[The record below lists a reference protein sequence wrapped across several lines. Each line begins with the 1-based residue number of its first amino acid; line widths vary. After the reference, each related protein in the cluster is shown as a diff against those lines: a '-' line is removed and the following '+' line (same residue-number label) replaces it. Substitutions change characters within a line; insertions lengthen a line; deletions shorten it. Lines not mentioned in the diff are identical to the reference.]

1 MAVTGSAVG
10 REYFLTAEEVE
21 ASYGID
27 LVTAETLRHGL
38 IEVTRRM
45 WGTLLRSSFSNIIRD
60 AMDFGVCVHLVDD
73 DGSTQLIGI
82 TEGCT
87 QFAFTHQH
95 MTNLVLDEYGI
106 ENLGPG
112 DTLICNDSFRGGIHN
127 GDLNLFRVI
136 HDEDGRPAFVVT
148 DAAHVFDIGGPGAGG
163 FNNTA
168 TSIYEEGL
176 RIPPTLITSG
186 EKPVRQSMNLLL
198 ENTRSPLHMLGDL
211 RALLGTLRTGEERV
225 RALVDRYGT
234 ETVKAAG
241 HYALG
246 LAERRM
252 RRALAEVPDG
262 EYVDE
267 VMIDDDGVV
276 IEPITM
282 RVAVRVKGDEAEIDF
297 SGTDP
302 QSLGPISTGWQE
314 AARSLIGPK
323 VVLDP
328 RHPMNAGAMRP
339 FQVLLPA
346 GSMVLCLPPSS
357 QNGHPELACKLSRM
371 MIDVLSKAVPD
382 RAVAPDSGTS
392 GAIICVGSDD
402 RPGLEGQP
410 FGASLIFGEAWGG
423 TQTTDGISFCLSP
436 LFNCRSNIIEYTE
449 KANPIVIWELGI
461 AIDSAGAGRF
471 RGGFAATYAF
481 EALTE
486 AFFTPILDSARF
498 APPGLDGGGSG
509 ATTVGMLVG
518 RDAAGSVRTWNGVLP
533 AERLTPLFGKFDAD
547 GRPDPVGGSWDER
560 MRFQSTKPTMEPMA
574 AGEVLRVH
582 VACAGGYGDPLSR
595 EPERVLRDVANERVS
610 PAQAEELYGVVIDAA
625 TLELD
630 EAATAALRARRAAER
645 NGAGP
650 PLSHFKDWPKTEA
663 EFRQLLERPVVGAGR
678 PAVGKE

>member
-1 MAVTGSAVG
+1 MDSTTTTPGAQQSD
-10 REYFLTAEEVE
+10 YFMRADEIEST
-21 ASYGID
+21 YGID

-38 IEVTRRM
+38 IEITRRM

-60 AMDFGVCVHLVDD
+60 AMDFGVCVHLVDE

-95 MTNLVLDEYGI
+95 MTNIVLDEWGI
-106 ENLGPG
+106 ENMGPG
-112 DTLICNDSFRGGIHN
+112 DTLVCNDSFRGGIHN

-136 HDEDGRPAFVVT
+136 HDSDGRPAFVVT

-163 FNNTA
+163 FHNTA

-186 EKPVRQSMNLLL
+186 DVPVRMTMNSLL
-198 ENTRSPLHMLGDL
+198 ENTRSPLHMLGDV
-211 RALLGTLRTGEERV
+211 RALLGTLRTGEERL
-225 RALVDRYGT
+225 RALTDRYGT
-234 ETVKAAG
+234 DTVKAAG

-252 RRALAEVPDG
+252 RRALLEVPDG
-262 EYVDE
+262 EYTDE
-267 VMIDDDGVV
+267 VTIDDDGVV

-282 RVAVRVKGDEAEIDF
+282 RVSLRVKGDEAEIDF

-314 AARSLIGPK
+314 AARSIIGPK
-323 VVLDP
+323 VLLDP

-339 FQVLLPA
+339 FQVLLPP

-371 MIDVLSKAVPD
+371 MIDVVSKAVPD

-392 GAIICVGSDD
+392 GAIIFAGTDD
-402 RPGLEGQP
+402 RPGLEGEP

-423 TQTTDGISFCLSP
+423 TQETDGISFCLSP

-449 KANPIVIWELGI
+449 KAVPIIIWELGI

-481 EALTE
+481 EAL
-486 AFFTPILDSARF
+486 APGGFTPILDSARF

-509 ATTVGMLVG
+509 QTTVGMLVAPDEDG
-518 RDAAGSVRTWNGVLP
+518 GVQAWNGILP
-533 AERLTPLFGKFDAD
+533 GERLTPLFGKFDAD
-547 GRPDPVGGSWDER
+547 MRPDPIAGTWDER
-560 MRFQSTKPTMEPMA
+560 MRFESTKPTMTPLRK
-574 AGEVLRVH
+574 GEVLRVQ
-582 VACAGGYGDPLSR
+582 VACAGGYGDPLTR
-595 EPERVLRDVANERVS
+595 EPERVALDVANERVS
-610 PAQAEELYGVVIDAA
+610 IVQARDIYGVVVDERTLAVDEEA
-625 TLELD
+625 T
-630 EAATAALRARRAAER
+630 RARRAELS
-645 NGAGP
+645 GGGHGP
-650 PLSHFKDWPKTEA
+650 PLSYFRDGPRTEA
-663 EFRQLLERPVVGAGR
+663 EFRDLLLAPPVGS
-678 PAVGKE
+678 AVGKD